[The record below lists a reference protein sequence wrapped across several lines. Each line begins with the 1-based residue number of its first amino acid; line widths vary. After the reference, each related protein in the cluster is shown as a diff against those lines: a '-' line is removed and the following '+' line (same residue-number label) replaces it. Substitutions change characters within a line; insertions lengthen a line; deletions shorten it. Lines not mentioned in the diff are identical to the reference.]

1 MTKVCTKCGTDKP
14 FSEYGKH
21 RLGKH
26 GLRPRCK
33 TCVAAENAIYRAG
46 TVEHRAAYNASWKRE
61 HPENHRAYNASWIE
75 RHPEATFAHR
85 QLRNAVRRGE
95 LARPTSCE
103 SCGGTGRVH
112 AHHDD
117 YDKPL
122 DVVWLCAVCHAARR

>member
-1 MTKVCTKCGTDKP
+1 MNKVCTRCKRELDLSAFARSSKGDAN
-14 FSEYGKH
+14 
-21 RLGKH
+21 
-26 GLRPRCK
+26 GLRAQCRDC
-33 TCVAAENAIYRAG
+33 CGEYNRA
-46 TVEHRAAYNASWKRE
+46 WKRE

-75 RHPEATFAHR
+75 RHPEATFAHY

-112 AHHDD
+112 GHHDD
-117 YDKPL
+117 YDRPL